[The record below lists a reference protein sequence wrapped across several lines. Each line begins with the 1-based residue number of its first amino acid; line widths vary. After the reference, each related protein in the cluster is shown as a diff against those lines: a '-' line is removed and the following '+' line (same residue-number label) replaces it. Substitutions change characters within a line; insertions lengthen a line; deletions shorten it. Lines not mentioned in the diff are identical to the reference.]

1 MNGKQ
6 QGNLRASRPFL
17 ATFLVLGMS
26 FLAGCEHPPAN
37 DQQLQEQA
45 ARATEAAKKESA
57 KALADA
63 RVAAANAE
71 RTVNDVAA
79 GVKQGLH
86 NKTPGGETT
95 GDGRLDL
102 NAASRSELSS
112 LPGISETKA
121 AQIIRHRPYAKP
133 RDLVK
138 SGVLTES
145 QFERIDPKVTVE

>member
-6 QGNLRASRPFL
+6 QGSLRASRPFL
-17 ATFLVLGMS
+17 ATFLVLGMG

-86 NKTPGGETT
+86 DKTPGGEA

-112 LPGISETKA
+112 LPGISDDESSPDHSASALRQA
-121 AQIIRHRPYAKP
+121 ARPGEVRGA
-133 RDLVK
+133 DGK
-138 SGVLTES
+138 SVRT
-145 QFERIDPKVTVE
+145 D

>member
-6 QGNLRASRPFL
+6 QGSLRATRPFL
-17 ATFLVLGMS
+17 ATFLVLGMGV
-26 FLAGCEHPPAN
+26 LAGCEHPPAN

-45 ARATEAAKKESA
+45 ARATEAAKRESA
-57 KALADA
+57 KALADT

-71 RTVNDVAA
+71 RAVNDVAA

-86 NKTPGGETT
+86 DKTPGGEAAN
-95 GDGRLDL
+95 GRLDL

-112 LPGISETKA
+112 LPGISDAKA